1 MRVLPNGTW
10 PASSGSTPVIR
21 LRGRIRAARLRLAG
35 EEAPFGMA
43 LSMAAISRSR
53 IGYTG
58 SMAKRLVEI
67 DDDLLERARSIAR
80 TSTIKETVN
89 AALQRLVD
97 DERVMRHVER
107 LRGSGALDLARI
119 EEARRPR
126 TAR

>member
-1 MRVLPNGTW
+1 
-10 PASSGSTPVIR
+10 
-21 LRGRIRAARLRLAG
+21 
-35 EEAPFGMA
+35 
-43 LSMAAISRSR
+43 
-53 IGYTG
+53 
-58 SMAKRLVEI
+58 MAKRLVEI

-80 TSTIKETVN
+80 TGTIKETVN

-97 DERVMRHVER
+97 DEKVMRHVER

>member
-1 MRVLPNGTW
+1 
-10 PASSGSTPVIR
+10 
-21 LRGRIRAARLRLAG
+21 
-35 EEAPFGMA
+35 
-43 LSMAAISRSR
+43 
-53 IGYTG
+53 
-58 SMAKRLVEI
+58 MAKRLVEI

-80 TSTIKETVN
+80 TGTIKETVN

-97 DERVMRHVER
+97 DEMVMRHVER

>member
-1 MRVLPNGTW
+1 
-10 PASSGSTPVIR
+10 
-21 LRGRIRAARLRLAG
+21 
-35 EEAPFGMA
+35 
-43 LSMAAISRSR
+43 
-53 IGYTG
+53 
-58 SMAKRLVEI
+58 MAKRLVEI